1 MVCYVKYV
9 KNVLFAVLQRVMGK
23 CQEIILNYYLEFC
36 FSFHIFVAKYRQTPL
51 YYIKVIV
58 LLTSKRSRV
67 LLLNSQ
73 SEVITLET

>member
-23 CQEIILNYYLEFC
+23 YQEIILNYYLEFC

-51 YYIKVIV
+51 LHQGYCPFNFQAKQS
-58 LLTSKRSRV
+58 TSP
-67 LLLNSQ
+67 
-73 SEVITLET
+73 